1 MKGAIEVTT
10 DHESE
15 SPIATKDAANW
26 APLVERLKVGGM
38 PAGAPDLVQGR
49 RVQGPLQG
57 FGKMWQKTYR
67 ARLDGSDVTP
77 AEAIGVLKERFGE
90 LWPKGARF
98 YAPLSGIAPGEVALL
113 SVSAGP
119 VRLSSG
125 VLVLYADEES
135 FTLMSPEGHML
146 SGWITFNAFQETGC
160 TVVQCQVLMR
170 APDPLAELGLNF
182 GGHKAE
188 DRQWVHTLTAL
199 GSHFGLTATVDAS
212 TACVDPRR
220 NWSQAK
226 NILHNAGIRSLMYS
240 LSAPARWLHRPAG
253 AAK

>member
-1 MKGAIEVTT
+1 VRL
-10 DHESE
+10 ES
-15 SPIATKDAANW
+15 SNA
-26 APLVERLKVGGM
+26 
-38 PAGAPDLVQGR
+38 
-49 RVQGPLQG
+49 
-57 FGKMWQKTYR
+57 
-67 ARLDGSDVTP
+67 TP
-77 AEAIGVLKERFGE
+77 ADAISVLKERFGE
-90 LWPKGARF
+90 FWPKGSRF
-98 YAPLSGIAPGEVALL
+98 YSPLSGIAPGEVALL

-119 VRLSSG
+119 VRLSTG

-146 SGWITFNAFQETGC
+146 SGWITFNALEDAGC
-160 TVVQCQVLMR
+160 TVVQGQVLMR
-170 APDPLAELGLNF
+170 APDPLAELALTF
-182 GGHKAE
+182 GGHKSE

-226 NILHNAGIRSLMYS
+226 NILHNAGIRSFMYS